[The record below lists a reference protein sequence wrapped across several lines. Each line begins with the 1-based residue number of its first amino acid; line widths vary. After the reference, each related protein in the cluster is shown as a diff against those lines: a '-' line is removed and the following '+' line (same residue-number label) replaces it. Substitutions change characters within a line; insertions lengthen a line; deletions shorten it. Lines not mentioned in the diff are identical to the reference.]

1 MNRFAASFSQHP
13 VATHAVGEVAGAVLE
28 DLGGAPDVVAVFVTA
43 PHTGTLEDIATA
55 LQQLLQPRVMIG
67 ATAVAVL
74 ANGVEIEKGPALAVW
89 AAQLGEAVHSARIT
103 ADQSVDGWVFRG
115 LDALESGRAVV
126 LVGDPYTF
134 PAEEF
139 LATVAEARPDL
150 TVIGGMASAARGP
163 GGNRLVVDGAITTHG
178 AVGFVVGHAGEPEAL
193 VSQGC
198 RPIGQPYTVTKSE
211 RNMIYELGGQPALER
226 LMTMLDALSP
236 EDRALAA
243 HGLHCGVVIDEHRVD
258 FGAGDFLVRNVLG
271 ADRDS
276 GAVAVAAVV
285 PIGAT
290 VQFQVRDADTA
301 HRELVDLLTGRHA
314 AAALVFTCNGRGTNL
329 FTTPNHDAALVGQLL
344 DTKAVAGMFCAGE
357 MGPVGGHNF
366 LHGFTASVAL
376 FGV

>member
-1 MNRFAASFSQHP
+1 MNRFAAAFSQHP

-43 PHTGTLEDIATA
+43 PHTGTLEDIAAA
-55 LQQLLQPRVMIG
+55 LHQLLRPRVMIG

-74 ANGVEIEKGPALAVW
+74 ANGVEIEKGPALAIW

-103 ADQSVDGWVFRG
+103 ADQTVDGWAFRG

-139 LATVAEARPDL
+139 LATVAESRPDL

-178 AVGFVVGHAGEPEAL
+178 AVGFVVGDAGEPETL

-198 RPIGQPYTVTKSE
+198 RPIGQPYTVTKAE

-236 EDRALAA
+236 DERALAA

-271 ADRDS
+271 ADRES
-276 GAVAVAAVV
+276 GAVAVGAVV
-285 PIGAT
+285 PVGAT

-329 FTTPNHDAALVGQLL
+329 FSTPNHDAALVGELL

>member
-1 MNRFAASFSQHP
+1 MNRFAAAFSQHP
-13 VATHAVGEVAGAVLE
+13 VAAHAVGEVAGAVFDE
-28 DLGGAPDVVAVFVTA
+28 LGVAPDVVAIFVTA
-43 PHTGTLEDIATA
+43 PHTGTLEDIAAA
-55 LQQLLQPRVMIG
+55 LQRLLEPRVMIG

-74 ANGVEIEKGPALAVW
+74 ANGVEIEEGPAVAVW
-89 AAQLGEAVHSARIT
+89 AAKLGDAVRSVRIT
-103 ADQSVDGWVFRG
+103 ADQTDDGWAFDG
-115 LDALESGRAVV
+115 LDALDAGRAVV

-134 PAEEF
+134 PTEEF
-139 LATVAEARPDL
+139 LAVVAERRPDL
-150 TVIGGMASAARGP
+150 PVIGGMASAARGP
-163 GGNRLVVDGAITTHG
+163 GGNRLIVDGVVTTHG
-178 AVGFVVGHAGEPEAL
+178 AVGFVVGDAGEPETV

-198 RPIGQPYTVTKSE
+198 RPIGQPYTVTRAE

-226 LMTMLDALSP
+226 LMSMVDALSSD
-236 EDRALAA
+236 ERALAS

-271 ADRDS
+271 ADRDN
-276 GAVAVAAVV
+276 GAVAVGAVV
-285 PIGAT
+285 PVGAT

-301 HRELVDLLTGRHA
+301 HRELVDLLTGRQA

-344 DTKAVAGMFCAGE
+344 DTTAVAGMFCAGE
-357 MGPVGGHNF
+357 LGPVGGHNF